1 MRAIPVCFAHSANM
15 TRINEQPRSADRFR
29 WLHDVG
35 QDIRYSCRTLRR
47 TPGFGA
53 AVILTL
59 ALGIGANTAVF
70 SVVNAVLIGG
80 IVGSVAALGLGRVA
94 QSMLFQVPGYDAV
107 VMLSAAAA
115 VALVALGAAAIPAWR
130 ASRIDPMQALRCE

>member
-1 MRAIPVCFAHSANM
+1 
-15 TRINEQPRSADRFR
+15 
-29 WLHDVG
+29 
-35 QDIRYSCRTLRR
+35 LRR